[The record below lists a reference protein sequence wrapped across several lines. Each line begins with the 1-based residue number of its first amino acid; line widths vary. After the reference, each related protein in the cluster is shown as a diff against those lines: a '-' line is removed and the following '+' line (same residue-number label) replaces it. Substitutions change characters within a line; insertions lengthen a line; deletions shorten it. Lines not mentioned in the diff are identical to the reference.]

1 MLDWQ
6 DYGKDTFFNPKHFLR
21 TERSKHMRLQCEKW
35 CMGGPPLTLA
45 LAGRVLISWMRKVSG
60 FTMITRGIP
69 VVCCTQHTSP
79 GWFITSDHWHRAGD
93 TLLLPPLDLEE
104 EEDQEESI
112 VMVLVEINVL
122 RRNKRIRIKYFK
134 IRKRVIS
141 KKIPDR

>member
-1 MLDWQ
+1 
-6 DYGKDTFFNPKHFLR
+6 
-21 TERSKHMRLQCEKW
+21 
-35 CMGGPPLTLA
+35 MGGPSLTLA

-69 VVCCTQHTSP
+69 VVCCTQHTRP

-112 VMVLVEINVL
+112 VMVLVEIYVL
-122 RRNKRIRIKYFK
+122 RRNKKIRIKYFK